1 MAETPKPDRW
11 PLVVGVN
18 HCSSSMVLRD
28 RLFMEDAEVPAFLE
42 CLREAA
48 LAEAGDDAE
57 KANRLLICR
66 LLQRPSEVLRRT
78 AADDAE
84 TLAATERLV
93 RELCGLDYAGG
104 DSDKMKETEA

>member
-1 MAETPKPDRW
+1 MVDTAKPDRW

-18 HCSSSMVLRD
+18 YRSSPMVLRD
-28 RLFMEDAEVPAFLE
+28 RLFMVDAEVPAFLE

-84 TLAATERLV
+84 TLAATECLV
-93 RELCGLDYAGG
+93 RELCSLDYAGG

>member
-1 MAETPKPDRW
+1 
-11 PLVVGVN
+11 
-18 HCSSSMVLRD
+18 
-28 RLFMEDAEVPAFLE
+28 MEVAEVPAFLE

-57 KANRLLICR
+57 RANRLLICR
-66 LLQRPSEVLRRT
+66 LLQRPSAVLCWT

-84 TLAATERLV
+84 TLAATEHLV

>member
-1 MAETPKPDRW
+1 M
-11 PLVVGVN
+11 
-18 HCSSSMVLRD
+18 
-28 RLFMEDAEVPAFLE
+28 PAFLE
-42 CLREAA
+42 CLRETA

-66 LLQRPSEVLRRT
+66 LLQRPLEVLRRT

-84 TLAATERLV
+84 TLAATEHLV

>member
-1 MAETPKPDRW
+1 
-11 PLVVGVN
+11 
-18 HCSSSMVLRD
+18 
-28 RLFMEDAEVPAFLE
+28 MEDAEVPAFLE
-42 CLREAA
+42 CLRETA
-48 LAEAGDDAE
+48 LAEAGDVAE

-66 LLQRPSEVLRRT
+66 LLQRPSEGLRRT

-84 TLAATERLV
+84 TLYATERLV

>member
-1 MAETPKPDRW
+1 M
-11 PLVVGVN
+11 
-18 HCSSSMVLRD
+18 
-28 RLFMEDAEVPAFLE
+28 PAFLQ
-42 CLREAA
+42 CLRETA

-84 TLAATERLV
+84 TLAATKRLV

>member
-1 MAETPKPDRW
+1 
-11 PLVVGVN
+11 
-18 HCSSSMVLRD
+18 
-28 RLFMEDAEVPAFLE
+28 MEDAEAPAFLE
-42 CLREAA
+42 FLRAAVPAVSQLRTHIESLREAA
-48 LAEAGDDAE
+48 LAEVGDDAE

-78 AADDAE
+78 AADDAD
-84 TLAATERLV
+84 TLAVIERFV

>member
-1 MAETPKPDRW
+1 
-11 PLVVGVN
+11 
-18 HCSSSMVLRD
+18 
-28 RLFMEDAEVPAFLE
+28 MEDAEVPAFLE

-66 LLQRPSEVLRRT
+66 LLQRPL
-78 AADDAE
+78 ADDAE

>member
-1 MAETPKPDRW
+1 
-11 PLVVGVN
+11 
-18 HCSSSMVLRD
+18 
-28 RLFMEDAEVPAFLE
+28 MEVAEVPAFLE
-42 CLREAA
+42 CLRETA

-66 LLQRPSEVLRRT
+66 LLQQPSEVLRRT

-93 RELCGLDYAGG
+93 RELCGLDYVGG
-104 DSDKMKETEA
+104 DSDKMKEIEA

>member
-1 MAETPKPDRW
+1 
-11 PLVVGVN
+11 
-18 HCSSSMVLRD
+18 
-28 RLFMEDAEVPAFLE
+28 MEDAEVPAFLE
-42 CLREAA
+42 CLHEAA

-84 TLAATERLV
+84 TLAATERLMC
-93 RELCGLDYAGG
+93 ELCGLDYAGG